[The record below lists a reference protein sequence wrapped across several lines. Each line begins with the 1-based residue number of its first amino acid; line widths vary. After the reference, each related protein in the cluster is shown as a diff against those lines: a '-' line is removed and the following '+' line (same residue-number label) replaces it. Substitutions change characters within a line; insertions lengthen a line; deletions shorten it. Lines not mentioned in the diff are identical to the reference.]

1 MTVYLWYGLSGHVC
15 IRCHVFLQLSSSS
28 KYLISILQ
36 DKSSWQTDRKVLP
49 LKSKASGHL
58 KNKKGT
64 YPVLILATHHHTTE
78 SVCIVVTGQTW
89 QEGEPKLLLREHECQ
104 TVSIPLSLWALNQF
118 STMNTKAYTSDMVLL
133 WVAHAYTQL
142 QKKVFTPWVLEM

>member
-1 MTVYLWYGLSGHVC
+1 MYFWCGLSSYVC
-15 IRCHVFLQLSSSS
+15 ISGHGFLQLSSSS
-28 KYLISILQ
+28 ENLTSILQ
-36 DKSSWQTDRKVLP
+36 DKSSWQMDRRVHP
-49 LKSKASGHL
+49 LKSMASGHL
-58 KNKKGT
+58 KTEKGT
-64 YPVLILATHHHTTE
+64 HPVLILATHHHTTE